1 MVILQ
6 APTGFSLGG
15 GGGKGGKEERGRG
28 IEEGGERKRG
38 NFKRGDNRYLHDST
52 RSIMFVH

>member
-15 GGGKGGKEERGRG
+15 GGGGGGKGEKTKEKEGWRREE
-28 IEEGGERKRG
+28 IKEKRE
-38 NFKRGDNRYLHDST
+38 F
-52 RSIMFVH
+52 